1 MNSIWAAG
9 LMSGT
14 SLDGTIDVAL
24 IKTDG
29 IIVEKFSSFKSYTYS
44 DEVRESIKESVEV
57 AREWNFKGPEPEL
70 FKLTEE
76 LITVAQADAVNDLI
90 EGSPIDKEELG
101 VVGFHGQTILHK
113 PPRHKK
119 KGRTRQ
125 LGNGPLM
132 SEILK
137 TKVVYDFR
145 SADMLVGGHGAPLC
159 PSYHRA
165 LLASLINKDET
176 AVLNLGGT
184 GNITWCYNGEDLIA
198 FDTGPASAP
207 INDLVA
213 HFGLGDMDRD
223 GLLASKGIVN
233 NVLLNDFLNNP
244 YFDKKYPKSL
254 DRYDFSNKQIL
265 SLSVED
271 GAATLTRLC
280 AESVFKAL
288 NILPRRPKNLIV
300 CGGGRHNP
308 VLLQEIK
315 EITNIEVFQAEE
327 FGWRGDAIEAE
338 CFGFLAVRSIN
349 DLPISFPM
357 TTGVDKEMSGGQVCY
372 PKRN

>member
-29 IIVEKFSSFKSYTYS
+29 IIVEKFSSFKSYSYS

-57 AREWNFKGPEPEL
+57 AREWNFKGSEPEL

-90 EGSPIDKEELG
+90 QGSPIDKEELG

-113 PPRHKK
+113 PPRDLK

-137 TKVVYDFR
+137 TRVVYDFR
-145 SADMLVGGHGAPLC
+145 TADMLAGGHGAPLC
-159 PSYHRA
+159 PPYHRA
-165 LLASLINKDET
+165 LLENLINKDEI
-176 AVLNLGGT
+176 AVLNLGGI
-184 GNITWCYNGEDLIA
+184 GNITWGNGSEDLIA

-207 INDLVA
+207 INDLVT
-213 HFGLGDMDRD
+213 HFGLGDMDKD

-233 NVLLNDFLNNP
+233 KKILGEFLNNS
-244 YFDKKYPKSL
+244 YFNKKYPKSL
-254 DRYDFSNKQIL
+254 DRYDFCHDQVLGL
-265 SLSVED
+265 SIED

-280 AESVFKAL
+280 AESVSKAI
-288 NILPRRPKNLIV
+288 NILPKRPKNLII

-308 VLLQEIK
+308 VMLQEIEK
-315 EITNIEVFQAEE
+315 TADIKVFQAED

-349 DLPISFPM
+349 GLPISFPM
-357 TTGVDKEMSGGQVCY
+357 TTGVGNEMSGGKICN
-372 PKRN
+372 PKSN